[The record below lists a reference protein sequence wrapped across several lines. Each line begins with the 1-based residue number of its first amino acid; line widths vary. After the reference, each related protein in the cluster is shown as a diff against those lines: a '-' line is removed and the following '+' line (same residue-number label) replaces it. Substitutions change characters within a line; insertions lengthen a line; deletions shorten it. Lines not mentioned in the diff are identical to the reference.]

1 MMDFRRK
8 RSFVGLNRLSA
19 PGRLSPI
26 TIGDN
31 HLLDAVGAGL
41 ARCADGA

>member
-1 MMDFRRK
+1 MT
-8 RSFVGLNRLSA
+8 A

-26 TIGDN
+26 TIGDKY
-31 HLLDAVGAGL
+31 LLDGVGAGV

>member
-1 MMDFRRK
+1 
-8 RSFVGLNRLSA
+8 
-19 PGRLSPI
+19 LSPI

-31 HLLDAVGAGL
+31 HLLDAVGAGV